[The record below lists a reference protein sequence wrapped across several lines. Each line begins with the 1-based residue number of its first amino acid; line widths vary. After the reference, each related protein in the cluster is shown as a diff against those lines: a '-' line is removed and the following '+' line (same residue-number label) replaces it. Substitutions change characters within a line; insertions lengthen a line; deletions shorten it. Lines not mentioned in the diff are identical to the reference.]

1 MFIGNAMKWWLASAL
16 AIAVLGGVLLL
27 DFSSLRTPPAVFSG
41 EVIALP
47 MPSAM
52 CNPVVLAAGDQG
64 CAVAAD
70 GRSMRLELRGDV
82 RPLRPFE
89 LVLSLP
95 SEVKGLASQAS
106 VDFVMVGMDMGVNR
120 YSLMPQPNGDFQG
133 KVILPVCSIGRSD
146 WVAKLSVVV
155 TSPNAPAT
163 MWTAVFPFT
172 AEPSV
177 MTHD

>member
-1 MFIGNAMKWWLASAL
+1 MKWWLASAL
-16 AIAVLGGVLLL
+16 AITVLGGVLLL
-27 DFSSLRTPPAVFSG
+27 DFSSLRAPPAVFSG
-41 EVIALP
+41 EVFALP
-47 MPSAM
+47 APSAA
-52 CNPVVLAAGDQG
+52 CNPLVLNATDQG
-64 CAVAAD
+64 CAIVAD
-70 GRSMRLELRGDV
+70 GHGLRLQLRGDV

-95 SEVKGLASQAS
+95 SGVKGMTSQAS

-120 YSLMPQPNGDFQG
+120 YTLMPQPNGDFQA

-155 TSPNAPAT
+155 TLPHAPAT
-163 MWTAVFPFT
+163 MWTADFPFS

-177 MTHD
+177 RVHD

>member
-1 MFIGNAMKWWLASAL
+1 MSQTIRWWLASAL
-16 AIAVLGGVLLL
+16 AIVVLGGVLLL
-27 DFSSLRTPPAVFSG
+27 DFSSLRAPPTVFSG

-47 MPSAM
+47 VPSAM
-52 CNPVVLAAGDQG
+52 CNPVVLATGDRG
-64 CAVAAD
+64 CAAAAG
-70 GRSMRLELRGDV
+70 GRSMRLQLRGDV

-95 SEVKGLASQAS
+95 PEVKGLAAQAS
-106 VDFVMVGMDMGVNR
+106 VDFMMVGMDMGVNR
-120 YSLMPQPNGDFQG
+120 YTLMPQPNGDFQG

-155 TSPNAPAT
+155 SPLNAPAT
-163 MWTAVFPFT
+163 MWTADFPFT

-177 MTHD
+177 IAHD